1 MTDSHIAVPNGFFDV
16 LMLAGIIIF
25 CITSFSAI
33 LSSVFVKKDN
43 LLYLGTQLILLNLVL
58 TMSAHWTYPL
68 WFSGLFDTV
77 GQEARI
83 ILTMLLLSIAFTL
96 DMGLKVIVWEGFLA
110 HQGRRSM
117 PPLLIASARVTV
129 YLFALLVILQF
140 VFDKPITALA
150 ALSGALAV
158 IIGLSAQA
166 TLGEIFAGI
175 ALALS
180 RPFSIGDWVKIGSLE
195 EGRVIDMTWRMVRI
209 ETRDLVVLNVPNRSA
224 ADNTVHNF
232 TRPNGAVSISET
244 ICFPQGENPRA
255 VQQLL
260 DRALANTTG
269 IAGEPRPYALYRGAK
284 QGVSEYHLRFY
295 IKDYED
301 KETAIENVWQNV
313 TDHIA
318 RSGFVIAFPR
328 QHLAIRNE
336 NRASSNEVEIG
347 EVATDP
353 DAAQRG

>member
-1 MTDSHIAVPNGFFDV
+1 MTESPLAVPNGFFDV

-25 CITSFSAI
+25 CVTSFSAI

-43 LLYLGTQLILLNLVL
+43 LLYLGVQLILLNLFL
-58 TMSAHWTYPL
+58 FASAHWTYPL
-68 WFSGLFDTV
+68 WFSGVFDSV
-77 GQEARI
+77 GQETRI
-83 ILTMLLLSIAFTL
+83 IMTVLLLSIAYTL
-96 DMGLKVIVWEGFLA
+96 DMGLKVIVWDGLLA
-110 HQGRRSM
+110 HHGRRTV
-117 PPLLIASARVTV
+117 PPLLVASARVTV

-180 RPFSIGDWVKIGSLE
+180 RPFGIGDWVKIGSLE
-195 EGRVIDMTWRMVRI
+195 EGRVLDMTWRMVRI

-224 ADNTVHNF
+224 AENTVHNF

-244 ICFPQGENPRA
+244 ICFPQSENPRA
-255 VQQLL
+255 IQQLL
-260 DRALANTTG
+260 DRALANATG
-269 IAGEPRPYALYRGAK
+269 IAAEPRPYALYRGAK

-295 IKDYED
+295 VEDYEA
-301 KETAIENVWQNV
+301 KETATENVWKTV
-313 TDHIA
+313 VDHIA
-318 RSGFVIAFPR
+318 LSGFVIAFPR
-328 QHLAIRNE
+328 QHLAIRREALAAAN
-336 NRASSNEVEIG
+336 SVEIG
-347 EVATDP
+347 EVTTTP
-353 DAAQRG
+353 DAARRA